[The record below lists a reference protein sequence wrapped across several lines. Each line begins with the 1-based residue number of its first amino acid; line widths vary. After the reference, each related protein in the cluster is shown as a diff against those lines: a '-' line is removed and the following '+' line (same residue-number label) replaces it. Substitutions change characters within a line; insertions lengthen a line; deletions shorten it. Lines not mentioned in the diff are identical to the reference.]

1 MTFQGDYY
9 NGYSGDQGFYSQ
21 LSPPYFKYNHDNAHV
36 TGDNV
41 LVSWKR
47 VLDDQSDWTA
57 KVYYDQTKR
66 HWPAYT
72 FAEDRDTL
80 DFDFQQRFPFWSW
93 NEVIWGCGYRNTK
106 DSVFSATPVF
116 NVLPSDAPPTCTV
129 ALSRTKSC

>member
-1 MTFQGDYY
+1 M
-9 NGYSGDQGFYSQ
+9 
-21 LSPPYFKYNHDNAHV
+21 

-116 NVLPSDAPPTCTV
+116 NVLPPERSANLYSCFVQDQIT
-129 ALSRTKSC
+129 LSEDLWYLTLGSKFEH